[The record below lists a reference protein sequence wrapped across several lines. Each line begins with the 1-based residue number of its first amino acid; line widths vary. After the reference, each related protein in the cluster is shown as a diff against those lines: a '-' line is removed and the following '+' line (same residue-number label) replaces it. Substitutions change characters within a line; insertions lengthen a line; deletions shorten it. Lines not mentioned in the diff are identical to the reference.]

1 MKLTRL
7 QAFTIMEVTVA
18 MLLTGLAIGI
28 TYAVYSIVL
37 QSYSAYGAKNDNIN
51 VLFNLDHILK
61 RDFDRA
67 DTIIKDTAGLSM
79 KIGSQTIKYAFYPD
93 FITRESTKIDTFKVQ
108 TQDWITAFEN
118 VPLNE
123 LQTHPEQNRVD
134 ELNFR
139 LILNSDTIPYHY
151 YKLYSSE
158 NLIQRN
164 PNALN

>member
-1 MKLTRL
+1 MKTTRA

-28 TYAVYSIVL
+28 TYTVYAIVAK
-37 QSYSAYGAKNDNIN
+37 SYSAYGTKNDNVNTLI
-51 VLFNLDHILK
+51 NLDHVLK

-67 DTIIKDTAGLSM
+67 DTILKDTAGLAM
-79 KIGSQTIKYAFYPD
+79 KIGPQTIKYAFYPD
-93 FITRESTKIDTFKVQ
+93 LITRESTKIDTFKVQ

-123 LQTHPEQNRVD
+123 LQTDPEQNRVD
-134 ELNFR
+134 DLNFK
-139 LILNSDTIPYHY
+139 LILRTDTIPYNYH
-151 YKLYSSE
+151 KLYSSE

-164 PNALN
+164 PNAFN